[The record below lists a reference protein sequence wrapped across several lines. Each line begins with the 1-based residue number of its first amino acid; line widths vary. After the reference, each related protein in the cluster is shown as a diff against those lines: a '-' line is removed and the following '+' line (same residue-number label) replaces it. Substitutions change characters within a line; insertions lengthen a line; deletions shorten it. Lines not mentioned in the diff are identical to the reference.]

1 MFSLFGG
8 KPGAA
13 PGADVDPSAARA
25 LMAGGA
31 PVIDVR
37 EPAEFA
43 AGAIKGSVNVPL
55 GEVLAAGMAAL
66 ERAGVHA
73 GEHEIVLVC
82 RSGNRSG
89 QACRALAGQL
99 GAKAHNLAGG
109 VIAWHAA
116 GLPLL
121 PSGRP

>member
-1 MFSLFGG
+1 MFKLFGG
-8 KPGAA
+8 QPGPK
-13 PGADVDPSAARA
+13 PGADVDPHSAQA
-25 LMAGGA
+25 LIAAGA
-31 PVIDVR
+31 PVVDVR

-43 AGAIKGSVNVPL
+43 AGAIRGSVNVPL
-55 GEVLAAGMAAL
+55 GEVLAEGMAAL

-73 GEHEIVLVC
+73 GEHEVVLVC

-89 QACRALAGQL
+89 KACHALAGRL
-99 GAKAHNLAGG
+99 GSKAHNLAGG

-121 PSGRP
+121 PNGGR

>member
-1 MFSLFGG
+1 MFGLFGSQPRS
-8 KPGAA
+8 KPGA
-13 PGADVDPSAARA
+13 DLDPRAAQS
-25 LMAGGA
+25 LIAGGA
-31 PVIDVR
+31 PVVDVR

-43 AGAIKGSVNVPL
+43 AGAIAGSVNVPL
-55 GEVLAAGMAAL
+55 GEVLAEGMAAL
-66 ERAGVHA
+66 ERAGVRA

-116 GLPLL
+116 GLPL
-121 PSGRP
+121 PPNGGR